1 MESKRKRGTG
11 LGLVDEVS
19 AGAVESVRVAASRSD
34 EKVGELSRSSGENKR
49 KKKKSK
55 PIKEEGE
62 KADAKAFSGSFAEYM
77 THLQEGTEERD
88 QRKLKEKLK
97 KAAALEAKKK
107 AELDSALSF
116 IDGQLKSGS
125 DLSDD
130 DEEKQTVDKEE
141 EESMFQWI
149 QNYKSEKRESC
160 EDWTS
165 QLTWGEIRGQGQS
178 SQMSEFL
185 QAPSTVSSARMK
197 EVSEN
202 IPGGK
207 VHSKVKVEEDFE
219 DRESSRVTQD
229 MCSTSVS
236 TDSRPQMMK
245 MERARDV
252 RKEKLRLFVQ
262 CGRKKF
268 QVSLEGHKKVKRV
281 RMAVAGQL
289 QVATHR
295 VELQVIWSIIL
306 IEIHLT

>member
-11 LGLVDEVS
+11 LGLVDKMS

-77 THLQEGTEERD
+77 THLQEGREERD

-178 SQMSEFL
+178 PQMSEFL
-185 QAPSTVSSARMK
+185 QAPSTVSSARRK

-236 TDSRPQMMK
+236 TESKPQVMK
-245 MERARDV
+245 MERNQDNKYSAADCS
-252 RKEKLRLFVQ
+252 K
-262 CGRKKF
+262 G
-268 QVSLEGHKKVKRV
+268 
-281 RMAVAGQL
+281 
-289 QVATHR
+289 
-295 VELQVIWSIIL
+295 
-306 IEIHLT
+306 